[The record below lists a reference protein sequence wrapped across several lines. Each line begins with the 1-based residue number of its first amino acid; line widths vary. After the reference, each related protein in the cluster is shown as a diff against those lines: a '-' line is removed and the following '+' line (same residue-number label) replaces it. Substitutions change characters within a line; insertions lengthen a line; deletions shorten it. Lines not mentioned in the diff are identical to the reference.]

1 MAFGVLPKKMLEDT
15 NLLVLEALIKN
26 AVPKGND
33 SDDAETRKQAI
44 KSLVSKI
51 NSIGVS
57 SVPHE
62 MIE

>member
-1 MAFGVLPKKMLEDT
+1 MQ
-15 NLLVLEALIKN
+15 ALIKN